1 MKSFRWKEDEPSHK
15 ARISGEFD
23 FRKDGKT
30 GKLESETKKSN
41 VVKVNF

>member
-1 MKSFRWKEDEPSHK
+1 MKSFRWKEDELSHE

-30 GKLESETKKSN
+30 GKLESETKNSN
-41 VVKVNF
+41 IVKVNF